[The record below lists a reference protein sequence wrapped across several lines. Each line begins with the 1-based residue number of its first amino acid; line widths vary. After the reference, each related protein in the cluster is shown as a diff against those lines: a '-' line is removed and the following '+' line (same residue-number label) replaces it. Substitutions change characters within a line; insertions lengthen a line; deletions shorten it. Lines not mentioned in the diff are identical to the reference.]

1 MCVRACSGRTKYI
14 AVLNAMCKD
23 YRCAVSL
30 PPSLSPSLSPSL
42 LLSRPLSPSALLSPT
57 HLFTHLRCT
66 CSPNGFD
73 QPAEGGAL
81 PPHPSSIPA
90 PLLAPQDGD
99 DWLAGLAR
107 FLPEVGIEAG
117 LAAETVTRL
126 REAGATEEQL
136 RTSATAEDLKAMGI
150 LLGPR

>member
-1 MCVRACSGRTKYI
+1 M
-14 AVLNAMCKD
+14 
-23 YRCAVSL
+23 
-30 PPSLSPSLSPSL
+30 
-42 LLSRPLSPSALLSPT
+42 
-57 HLFTHLRCT
+57 
-66 CSPNGFD
+66 
-73 QPAEGGAL
+73 
-81 PPHPSSIPA
+81 
-90 PLLAPQDGD
+90 
-99 DWLAGLAR
+99 AGLAR